1 VDARGLRP
9 LTVVA
14 LVATTIAWLLSIV
27 FSLTGHVSQGLVL
40 LGLAAVA
47 MAVAWL
53 STTRRDEPAP
63 KAAGPKRTIVVRN
76 VVAAP
81 APQPQ
86 PSEPVA
92 GVEETEAEKAAAEEA
107 EADETEPDETQADET
122 EPEEPAAEA
131 AESEAE
137 SEPAVDPNEQY
148 APH

>member
-53 STTRRDEPAP
+53 STTRRDEPVARAP
-63 KAAGPKRTIVVRN
+63 GPKRTIVVRN
-76 VVAAP
+76 AVSAPVQEPAAD
-81 APQPQ
+81 
-86 PSEPVA
+86 EP
-92 GVEETEAEKAAAEEA
+92 AAEEPDAEGDEEAA
-107 EADETEPDETQADET
+107 EADEERATETD
-122 EPEEPAAEA
+122 EEPATETETPE
-131 AESEAE
+131 ESEQSEASDE
-137 SEPAVDPNEQY
+137 SDSAADPNEQY